1 MSYNPWDHKELA
13 MTEHAYMHTDKGFS
27 VVYDVDVFLEF
38 CCFFY
43 DPMDA
48 GNLISGSS
56 AFSNPDL
63 HLELLGSCIAEA

>member
-56 AFSNPDL
+56 AFSKPDL